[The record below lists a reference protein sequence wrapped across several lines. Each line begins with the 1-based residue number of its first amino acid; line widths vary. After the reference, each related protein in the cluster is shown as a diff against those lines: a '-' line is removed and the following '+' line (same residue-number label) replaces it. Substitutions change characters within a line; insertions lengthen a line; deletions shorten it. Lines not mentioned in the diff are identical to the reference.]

1 MGTSPPDTR
10 DEETYEQ
17 KHNFECISTI
27 ASCPGP
33 GNAASARIVWALP
46 YVEQEVHP
54 PPGHL
59 ELPPALVRDRTAARR
74 PRPRDA
80 AAHRGPDGAL
90 LAPGH
95 GGIRARDRHA
105 GHHLL
110 HPPGDQDDH
119 RRRADR
125 AGAGGAG

>member
-1 MGTSPPDTR
+1 MYQHNSILPGAWGRGLRADCLGAAVRWTTR
-10 DEETYEQ
+10 TP
-17 KHNFECISTI
+17 
-27 ASCPGP
+27 A
-33 GNAASARIVWALP
+33 
-46 YVEQEVHP
+46 
-54 PPGHL
+54 PGHL

-110 HPPGDQDDH
+110 HPPGDP
-119 RRRADR
+119 ADAR
-125 AGAGGAG
+125 TR